1 MSSLRLK
8 QNLIINGKFHPS
20 GSLLD
25 KALIPPKFLTET
37 YVADPQNREG
47 RVLLLRN
54 LSFMSRPKP
63 DSSGVATSYP
73 VHVGAGELFDLAQ
86 VPESDRKSLKEG
98 EDFKTDWTLQELA
111 AMRRAQEDIYA
122 SA

>member
-63 DSSGVATSYP
+63 DSSGWLPLIQSMSGP
-73 VHVGAGELFDLAQ
+73 VNSLIS
-86 VPESDRKSLKEG
+86 PKS
-98 EDFKTDWTLQELA
+98 
-111 AMRRAQEDIYA
+111 RRVIGNP
-122 SA
+122 